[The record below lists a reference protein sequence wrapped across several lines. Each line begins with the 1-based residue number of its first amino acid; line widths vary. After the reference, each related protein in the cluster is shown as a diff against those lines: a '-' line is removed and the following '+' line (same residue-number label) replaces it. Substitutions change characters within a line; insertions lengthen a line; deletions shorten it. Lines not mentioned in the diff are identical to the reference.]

1 MTKFLRE
8 GLLSQ
13 INRVR
18 HSIAAYNRL
27 PGGVGPKSIS
37 LMKTD
42 IRKAEKAIIIGDVMQ
57 MLMYFKK
64 LKYCK

>member
-1 MTKFLRE
+1 MTKFLTE

-13 INRVR
+13 INRVK
-18 HSIAAYNRL
+18 HLIAAYNRL
-27 PGGVGPKSIS
+27 PGGVGVKSIS